1 MKIKQVLGVVL
12 LLWMPTLA
20 AAEITVERAW
30 LGMPPAAA
38 DSAGAYLVL
47 SNHGDTDVTITSIET
62 DVAAT
67 VECYSIIFLE
77 GTVLKQKM
85 AAPVVPAHGQLK
97 LSPGGNH
104 LLLQDLNRELN
115 AGDTVLLKL
124 NTANGTSI
132 TAHAT
137 VRGKRKPQH

>member
-1 MKIKQVLGVVL
+1 MKVKQVLSVAL

-20 AAEITVERAW
+20 AAEVTVESAW
-30 LGMPPAAA
+30 LRVPAA

-47 SNHGDTDVTITSIET
+47 NNDGDTDVTITSIET
-62 DVAAT
+62 DVAAKA
-67 VECYSIIFLE
+67 ECYSIIFLE

-85 AAPVVPAHGQLK
+85 AAPVVPAHGKLK

-104 LLLQDLNRELN
+104 LLLQGLNRELN

-124 NTANGTSI
+124 NTSDGKSI
-132 TAHAT
+132 KAQAK
-137 VRGKRKPQH
+137 VRGLRKPQH